1 MRATWPVLA
10 LLAVATS
17 FPASAVAPEEELYT
31 CRDASGAVVFQN
43 DPCDVAP
50 KNKKKTPPPAAAKS
64 AKPAKVAKGVKPMP
78 EPPAKV
84 QPAAIP
90 ASLPSPAPRHGSTYL
105 SKPIRPVIDPSVF
118 TSDPRWG
125 SPERTLKTFVGAMK
139 GGDQALARAC
149 LAQGATD
156 DLDRMRATVDAFNGY
171 VLEGEV
177 GPYWSI
183 RALRPRMRP
192 KWIFFTRAGDGTWR
206 IAAL

>member
-1 MRATWPVLA
+1 MRTAWPLLVA
-10 LLAVATS
+10 LVVA
-17 FPASAVAPEEELYT
+17 ASPQVRAGDPEEELHA
-31 CRDASGAVVFQN
+31 CRDASGDLVYQN
-43 DPCDVAP
+43 DPCDEAP
-50 KNKKKTPPPAAAKS
+50 KRKAPPAAAKS
-64 AKPAKVAKGVKPMP
+64 AKPAKVSKPAKPTP
-78 EPPAKV
+78 EPQAKA
-84 QPAAIP
+84 QPVAIP

-118 TSDPRWG
+118 TADPRWG

-149 LAQGATD
+149 LAKDATD